1 MSATEVHSPGRD
13 AAAGTAD
20 MTGNSQYTAP
30 TLTIDAANGT
40 TYAHRRFGRNGA
52 VPVVFRQHFRGN
64 LDNWDPALVY
74 DIGAGRE
81 VILVDNS
88 GVGLSTGSAALICL
102 PITPGCRA
110 RCGSGRLMMRPD
122 GLGRKPCGNAV
133 LTRPTERNA

>member
-40 TYAHRRFGRNGA
+40 TYAYRRFGRNGA

-64 LDNWDPALVY
+64 LDNW
-74 DIGAGRE
+74 G
-81 VILVDNS
+81 S
-88 GVGLSTGSAALICL
+88 GPGLRHRG
-102 PITPGCRA
+102 RA
-110 RCGSGRLMMRPD
+110 RSHPRRQQRSRPVDRLCGSYLFADHPRMPG
-122 GLGRKPCGNAV
+122 
-133 LTRPTERNA
+133 